1 MEMLMLRYALI
12 GCGRIAKRHI
22 QAALENKLHITALC
36 DLETEKAYKLIEE
49 HNLRQLNENIAVYS
63 SYQEMISE
71 QQPDMVAI
79 ATESGSHAPIALF
92 CLKHGLHVLIE
103 KPIALNDRDA
113 ECIIQVAKE
122 NNRQIGICHQ
132 NRFNQ
137 AVQYLW
143 KVVANGSLGKI
154 THAAVNIRWHRG
166 RDYYRQSPWRGTW
179 LHDGGVIMNQ
189 CVHGIDLLLWM
200 MGSPVRKVYGAT
212 RNFSHPFIEA
222 EDCGV
227 AVIEFANGTLAT
239 FEGSA
244 SIYEPASETAFYIFG
259 HKGAAK
265 IGGPAL
271 NILEKLQADAPDL
284 PLSGANISESII
296 NVYGNSHP
304 KLYADMIQAVNT
316 GKPPLVSA
324 ADGKRAMD
332 VALAIYKSQRDGKP
346 VAFPA
351 SDLDTRYMLDY
362 RWQNESEIK

>member
-1 MEMLMLRYALI
+1 MLRYALI

-22 QAALENKLHITALC
+22 QAALENRLHITSLC
-36 DLETEKAYKLIEE
+36 DLETQKAYKLVED
-49 HNLRQLNENIAVYS
+49 HNLRQFNKNIAVYS
-63 SYQEMISE
+63 NYQEMIKE
-71 QQPDMVAI
+71 QQPDIVAI
-79 ATESGSHAPIALF
+79 ATESGSHALIALF

-113 ECIIQVAKE
+113 ETIIQAAKE
-122 NNRQIGICHQ
+122 NNRQVSICHQ
-132 NRFNQ
+132 NRFNL
-137 AVQYLW
+137 AVRYLW
-143 KVVANGSLGKI
+143 QVVANGLLGKI
-154 THAAVNIRWHRG
+154 THATVNIRWHRG

-179 LHDGGVIMNQ
+179 LQDGGVIMNQ
-189 CVHGIDLLLWM
+189 CIHGIDLLLWM
-200 MGSPVRKVYGAT
+200 IDSPVRKVYGAT
-212 RNFSHPFIEA
+212 RNFCHPFIEV

-239 FEGSA
+239 FEGST

-271 NILEKLQADAPDL
+271 NILEKLQAAAPGL

-304 KLYADMIQAVNT
+304 RLYADMIQAVNT
-316 GKPPLVSA
+316 GKAPLVSA

-332 VALAIYKSQRDGKP
+332 VALAIYKSQREGKP
-346 VAFPA
+346 VDFP
-351 SDLDTRYMLDY
+351 SSSLDTRDMLGYHYSDFY
-362 RWQNESEIK
+362 

>member
-1 MEMLMLRYALI
+1 MEMRMLRYALI

-22 QAALENKLHITALC
+22 QAALENRLHITALC
-36 DLETEKAYKLIEE
+36 DLETKKAYKLVEE
-49 HNLRQLNENIAVYS
+49 HNLRQLNKNIAVYS
-63 SYQEMISE
+63 SYQKMISE

-92 CLKHGLHVLIE
+92 CLKQGLHVLIE

-113 ECIIQVAKE
+113 VSIIHSAKE

-143 KVVANGSLGKI
+143 KAVANGSLGQI
-154 THAAVNIRWHRG
+154 THATVNIRWHRS

-179 LHDGGVIMNQ
+179 LQDGGVIMNQ
-189 CVHGIDLLLWM
+189 CIHGIDLLLWM
-200 MGSPVRKVYGAT
+200 MGSPVSKVYGAT

-239 FEGSA
+239 LEGSA

-259 HKGAAK
+259 LKGAAK

-271 NILEKLQADAPDL
+271 NILEKLQAAAPDL
-284 PLSGANISESII
+284 PLSGANISETVI

-316 GKPPLVSA
+316 GKAPLVSA

-332 VALAIYKSQRDGKP
+332 VALAIYKSQRDGKS
-346 VAFPA
+346 VDFPA
-351 SDLDTRYMLDY
+351 SGLNTRDMLGY
-362 RWQNESEIK
+362 RWSE

>member
-1 MEMLMLRYALI
+1 MLRYALI

-22 QAALENKLHITALC
+22 QAALENRLNITALC
-36 DLETEKAYKLIEE
+36 DLETQKAYKLVEE
-49 HNLRQLNENIAVYS
+49 YKLRQFNKNIAVYS

-113 ECIIQVAKE
+113 AAIIEAAKE
-122 NNRQIGICHQ
+122 NNRQVGICHQ
-132 NRFNQ
+132 NRFNL
-137 AVQYLW
+137 AAHYLW
-143 KVVANGSLGKI
+143 QVVTNGSLGKI
-154 THAAVNIRWHRG
+154 THAAVNIRWHRN

-179 LHDGGVIMNQ
+179 LQDGGVIMNQ
-189 CVHGIDLLLWM
+189 CIHGIDLLLWM
-200 MGSPVRKVYGAT
+200 MGSPVRKVYGTT
-212 RNFSHPFIEA
+212 RNFSHPYIEA

-239 FEGSA
+239 FEGSS

-259 HKGAAK
+259 HNGAAK

-271 NILEKLQADAPDL
+271 NILEKLQAADPDL
-284 PLSGANISESII
+284 SLSGADLSEAII

-304 KLYADMIQAVNT
+304 RLYADMIQAVHT
-316 GKPPLVSA
+316 DKAPLVSV

-332 VALAIYKSQRDGKP
+332 VVLAIYKSQREGKP
-346 VAFPA
+346 VDFPV
-351 SDLDTRYMLDY
+351 SDLDTQDMLGHIW
-362 RWQNESEIK
+362 RENSEIQ